1 MKCPDCFSENY
12 NIIDTDPL
20 LMSCDDCHG
29 THSVSW
35 STGFWIGYLKKE
47 NEKLTVKCFICGEE
61 IKVTIEEFII
71 ADIGINPIACFKHA
85 DEKIDITAEEFHTR
99 FPSRLWRGRDLPD
112 GMALQNTVF

>member
-47 NEKLTVKCFICGEE
+47 NEQANLLGFDSRELTVKCFVCDKDL
-61 IKVTIEEFII
+61 KVAVEDFVM
-71 ADIGINPIACFKHA
+71 ADFVRNPIACP
-85 DEKIDITAEEFHTR
+85 ECR
-99 FPSRLWRGRDLPD
+99 
-112 GMALQNTVF
+112 